1 MLRLPRIH
9 CLPTGPLTKSDLIR
23 NSEFCKIN
31 RIEYRRAQERDPD
44 DISKA
49 PLYESSTKIKRC
61 LMRDYSRP
69 VTVRIRS
76 RGQVTIPR
84 ELREQMDLSP
94 DTTLRMIR
102 IGRTLVISPTPSKR
116 AALARQVEASMKASA
131 ITLDD
136 LLEELRSQRERYFD
150 ESYAEDKWEE
160 T

>member
-1 MLRLPRIH
+1 
-9 CLPTGPLTKSDLIR
+9 
-23 NSEFCKIN
+23 
-31 RIEYRRAQERDPD
+31 
-44 DISKA
+44 
-49 PLYESSTKIKRC
+49 
-61 LMRDYSRP
+61 MRDYSRP